1 MVMKMNKDFAYYLS
15 HFLNDYLAV
24 ERQCSTQTIRSYK
37 STFQQLIDY
46 LVNIKN
52 IKLNNINFN
61 IITREI
67 ICDFLNYIET
77 EKKIS
82 IRTRNQRLAAI
93 KSFYQYCA
101 IDEINNIDNIK
112 KVLSIK
118 QKKYIKPIQEYL
130 TEEELKQVFNVV
142 DTSTKLGR
150 RNLFVLVLLYDT
162 AARAN
167 ELINLKIED
176 IRLEENLVILNGKGK
191 KKRIVTIMDNTKEML
206 IKYLKEHEIN
216 NGYLF
221 RNNKQQ
227 KQNDCFIKDIIK
239 SITSELTINKKITP
253 HTFRRT
259 RATHLLNAGI
269 NIVYIQELLGHE
281 SITTT
286 ETYAKVSSQA
296 KFKAIKKVSPELKN
310 EDKYADWNSDNDLL
324 SQLINL

>member
-1 MVMKMNKDFAYYLS
+1 MNKDFAYYLS
-15 HFLNDYLAV
+15 HFLKDYLIT
-24 ERQCSTQTIRSYK
+24 ERQCSMQTVRSYK
-37 STFQQLIDY
+37 NTFQQLIDY
-46 LVNIKN
+46 LVNIKS

-67 ICDFLNYIET
+67 ICDFLNYIEE
-77 EKKIS
+77 EKKVS

-118 QKKYIKPIQEYL
+118 QKKYIKKIQEYL
-130 TEEELKQVFNVV
+130 TEEELKQVFDAV

-150 RNLFVLVLLYDT
+150 RNLLILVLLYDT

-176 IRLEENLVILNGKGK
+176 IRLDENFIILNGKGG
-191 KKRIVTIMDNTKEML
+191 KKRIVTIMDNTRKLL
-206 IKYLKEHEIN
+206 IKYLREYEIN
-216 NGYLF
+216 SGYLF
-221 RNNKQQ
+221 RNNRQQ
-227 KQNDCFIKDIIK
+227 KQSNSFIKDIIN
-239 SITSELTINKKITP
+239 SITSKIIINKKITP

-286 ETYAKVSSQA
+286 ETYAKLSLQA
-296 KFKAIKKVSPELKN
+296 KFEAIKKVSPELVN
-310 EDKYADWNSDNDLL
+310 EDKYTDWNNDNDLL
-324 SQLINL
+324 NQLINL